1 MDDEAADGESNGK
14 GHAFSEAAKEDFIK
28 RNVLSCGPRAVKI
41 CKELV
46 ESVTKRILDT
56 DYLFEYT
63 AVQLSNLKKSDEVQ
77 VGADAVLNKKRPP
90 WAVKASAKAN
100 PPAPLSSAFTSDAK
114 PQEIKAD
121 ESGEGGGDSTSSD
134 K

>member
-1 MDDEAADGESNGK
+1 MGLINEILDDEAVDGGSNGK

-90 WAVKASAKAN
+90 WAVKA
-100 PPAPLSSAFTSDAK
+100 DAK
-114 PQEIKAD
+114 EVMAD
-121 ESGEGGGDSTSSD
+121 ESGEGGRGGDSTSSD